1 MWFRASVMDPETP
14 KDASNSSSE
23 GSRNRHGGG
32 VFIAIGAIAGAIG
45 GGLMGQ
51 ASAGL
56 LAGLVLGGLVALF
69 IWWQGR

>member
-1 MWFRASVMDPETP
+1 MDPETR
-14 KDASNSSSE
+14 KDVSHSSSQ

-32 VFIAIGAIAGAIG
+32 VFIAIG

-56 LAGLVLGGLVALF
+56 LAGLVLGALVALL